1 MVIILHVVS
10 HCILVGVQW
19 KLNKI
24 TIIDSK
30 YVKGL
35 TQEWCVIDKSFKS
48 LLMTMLEELTT
59 SLCLEFVFSVC
70 RGCKENVRTLV
81 HYRPKKKSY
90 DDDKHKVMRKHKWS
104 SNKRTLGKSCSLFA
118 TTFKLHLLTIIKKKQ
133 ESVNRLQ
140 AIVLSF
146 RS

>member
-1 MVIILHVVS
+1 
-10 HCILVGVQW
+10 
-19 KLNKI
+19 
-24 TIIDSK
+24 
-30 YVKGL
+30 
-35 TQEWCVIDKSFKS
+35 
-48 LLMTMLEELTT
+48 MLEELTT

-70 RGCKENVRTLV
+70 RGCKVKLKNVSSL
-81 HYRPKKKSY
+81 PAKKKSY